1 LTKATSQSPIFA
13 IGHSTRPIQEFVL
26 ILRAHSITT
35 LVDIR
40 TIPKSR
46 HNPQFDGDALRAS
59 MAEDGIRYLQ
69 MKDLGG
75 LRRPLKGS
83 LTNAGWVN
91 DSFRGFADYMQEE
104 RFRAALQK
112 LIDVSRR
119 TTKAGAPR
127 VAIMC
132 AEGNPFRCH
141 RSLVAD
147 ALQARGVRVVHIS
160 GPGKGPPHRMTP
172 FAKVAGN
179 RVTYPPSVVSL
190 REPSEEIHNDRH

>member
-1 LTKATSQSPIFA
+1 MKKETALPPIFA
-13 IGHSTRPIQEFVL
+13 LGHSTRPIEKFVL
-26 ILRAHSITT
+26 MLRAHSITT

-40 TIPKSR
+40 TVPKSR

-59 MAEDGIRYLQ
+59 MAGEWIRYVQ

-75 LRRPLKGS
+75 LRRPLKDS

-91 DSFRGFADYMQEE
+91 DSFRGFADYMQTEPFE
-104 RFRAALQK
+104 SGLEK
-112 LIDVSRR
+112 LVELIQG
-119 TTKAGAPR
+119 KGG

-147 ALQARGVRVVHIS
+147 ALEARGLRVVHIS
-160 GPGKGPPHRMTP
+160 GAGQGRPHRMTR
-172 FAKVAGN
+172 FAKVVGS
-179 RVTYPPSVVSL
+179 RVTYPPSVTRH
-190 REPSEEIHNDRH
+190 REPS